1 MVKIMIKKK
10 TIITL
15 FTLVLVILFTC
26 IYFFNKPNFSVS
38 ELKLKID
45 KNESIY
51 TFPKQIDGQNWDKA
65 TILCPYSF
73 VTVKTQG
80 IFYGEQEHEIENIND
95 SGAVLVFETKKNIIL
110 KNLYF
115 HKVNICAGKNT
126 DNYAGNIVIK
136 PETQFLVTYRD
147 NVYFLELIK
156 E

>member
-1 MVKIMIKKK
+1 MNKKK
-10 TIITL
+10 TVITL
-15 FTLVLVILFTC
+15 FILVLVILFTC
-26 IYFFNKPNFSVS
+26 IYFFNKPNFRVD
-38 ELKLKID
+38 ELKLAID

-73 VTVKTQG
+73 VTVKTPG
-80 IFYGEQEHEIENIND
+80 IFYGEEEHEIENINE
-95 SGAVLVFETKKNIIL
+95 SGAVLVFETKENIIL

-115 HKVNICAGKNT
+115 HKVNICAGDYVSNQIFTPK
-126 DNYAGNIVIK
+126 
-136 PETQFLVTYRD
+136 TQFLVTYRD